1 MLPTD
6 MPDLRSTEFARV
18 RSQLAV
24 LFINHRIELQLDEWS
39 DESIVALVDDIA
51 GALWVCMQDALTIG
65 DQGWLDRHRWFGDAC
80 ERLFADQ
87 PAVPLDG

>member
-1 MLPTD
+1 
-6 MPDLRSTEFARV
+6 
-18 RSQLAV
+18 
-24 LFINHRIELQLDEWS
+24 
-39 DESIVALVDDIA
+39 
-51 GALWVCMQDALTIG
+51 MQDALTIG